1 MNGIGRIAAALV
13 LLLLSGAGAAVFAQ
27 GEHGRRFAVE
37 LAILAGDVRLLTGAA
52 PSGLHRRGLQ
62 DRVASALG
70 YLGLLAREA
79 VQETGV
85 ADPGLDAEIDALRAA
100 FRGGRLPVLADG
112 LAALQ
117 RRYPVDAPDFI
128 PVEPT
133 PARLRS
139 GRELYERLCIACH
152 AVPDAHRANPAR
164 DLFRDARE
172 MPPAEFVARL
182 LGGVRGVAQSGLENP
197 LTDEELRGLLAW
209 FRHGPSR

>member
-1 MNGIGRIAAALV
+1 MNGIRRIAAALV

-37 LAILAGDVRLLTGAA
+37 LAILAGDVRLLTVTT
-52 PSGLHRRGLQ
+52 PSDLHRRGLR

-79 VQETGV
+79 AQETGV
-85 ADPGLDAEIDALRAA
+85 ADPGLDADIDALRAA
-100 FRGGRLPVLADG
+100 FRGGRPQVLADG

-117 RRYPVDAPDFI
+117 RRYPVDAPGFM
-128 PVEPT
+128 PVEAT
-133 PARLRS
+133 PARLRT

-152 AVPDAHRANPAR
+152 AVPDTNRSNPAR

-172 MPPAEFVARL
+172 MPPEEFVARL
-182 LGGVRGVAQSGLENP
+182 LGGVRGVTQSGLENP

>member
-1 MNGIGRIAAALV
+1 VNGIRRIAAALV

-37 LAILAGDVRLLTGAA
+37 LAILAGDVRLLDGA
-52 PSGLHRRGLQ
+52 SLSDLHRRGLEA
-62 DRVASALG
+62 RVASALG

-79 VQETGV
+79 VQESGIP
-85 ADPGLDAEIDALRAA
+85 DPGLDADIDALRAA
-100 FRGGRLPVLADG
+100 FRGGRPQALADG
-112 LAALQ
+112 LAELQ
-117 RRYPVDAPDFI
+117 RRYPVDAPGFI

-133 PARLRS
+133 PARLRT

-152 AVPDAHRANPAR
+152 AVPDTHRANPAR